1 MKNYIYNI
9 ICVLCF
15 CICMSVSAQTT
26 EPVTLFSLTGS
37 LHGTLTIPAGSSSSL
52 VALIICG
59 SGPTDRDGNNPYMKN
74 NSIKMLADSLA
85 NAGIASLRYDK
96 RGIAA
101 SKEAMSSEEN
111 LRFDDYVSDAV
122 NWILQL
128 RADKRF
134 TRVAVI
140 GHSEGS
146 LIGMIAAKRAK
157 ADVFVSIAGVSESA
171 DAVLRRQL
179 LAAPGGAADASFP
192 IIDSLV
198 LGKTVSAVPARLMTL
213 FRPSVQPYL
222 ISWFRYDPI
231 KLIQELDIPVLIVQ
245 GSTDLQVLEADASAL
260 KSAYPVA
267 VLALIPGMNHVLKD
281 APLDRM
287 ENLKTYSNPTAPLSV
302 GAVRS
307 IVGFL
312 SK

>member
-1 MKNYIYNI
+1 M
-9 ICVLCF
+9 
-15 CICMSVSAQTT
+15 
-26 EPVTLFSLTGS
+26 
-37 LHGTLTIPAGSSSSL
+37 
-52 VALIICG
+52 
-59 SGPTDRDGNNPYMKN
+59 
-74 NSIKMLADSLA
+74 
-85 NAGIASLRYDK
+85 
-96 RGIAA
+96 
-101 SKEAMSSEEN
+101 
-111 LRFDDYVSDAV
+111 
-122 NWILQL
+122 
-128 RADKRF
+128 
-134 TRVAVI
+134 
-140 GHSEGS
+140 
-146 LIGMIAAKRAK
+146 
-157 ADVFVSIAGVSESA
+157 
-171 DAVLRRQL
+171 
-179 LAAPGGAADASFP
+179 
-192 IIDSLV
+192 
-198 LGKTVSAVPARLMTL
+198 SAVPARLMTL